1 MSWLHSYSPFLIWS
15 SVTYDTLLGSH
26 SEPKVE
32 KSRLYHAVET
42 RVVLIVEDYWDEFVD
57 ALRKL
62 MQNKFLERH
71 GLEDCLALEVG
82 NRLWLPLIRS
92 AHWTQVRE
100 KELDIHVEVGVKI
113 IRLHIDF
120 RSEET
125 DIVDLDFL
133 FAVSYKERPWVDRWL
148 VVRDWRGCY
157 VMMVYMPCA
166 LLLSL
171 FLLRYPRS
179 EDAVWVRI
187 VKLYRIHHSL
197 LLTSSLRL
205 LYTDTFT

>member
-1 MSWLHSYSPFLIWS
+1 MSWLHSYSSFLIWS

-42 RVVLIVEDYWDEFVD
+42 RVVLIVEHYWDEFVD

-71 GLEDCLALEVG
+71 GLEDCLALEVS

-133 FAVSYKERPWVDRWL
+133 FAVPYKERPWGDRWL
-148 VVRDWRGCY
+148 VVWDLRGCY
-157 VMMVYMPCA
+157 MIMIYMPCA

-187 VKLYRIHHSL
+187 VKLYRIHHSI